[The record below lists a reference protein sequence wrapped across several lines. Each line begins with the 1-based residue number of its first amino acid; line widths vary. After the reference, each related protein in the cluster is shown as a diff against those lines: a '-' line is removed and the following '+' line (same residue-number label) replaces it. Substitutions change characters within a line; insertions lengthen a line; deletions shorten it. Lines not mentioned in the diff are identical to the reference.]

1 MLFTIDLPLNQLVY
15 TSFPDT
21 GFKGFKLVTSG
32 QVPLRTQ
39 QIFLKQVVDRYR
51 NAIKNQNPGF
61 RAIYLLQIA
70 SEEWLFGWLYND
82 IWENLEHNGGN
93 NIPYFICYHLAEP
106 LYAFRIEKV
115 CACLQKGPV
124 ELSDRDR
131 VAVSPEPL
139 ILKDLSLYKEARSGV
154 VIPWEVRQQIYS
166 SLEQGNLVD
175 IFISVNQQEKVT
187 EPVNPVQ
194 PQQQAV
200 NDKNTDNHSLQQPL
214 ISLTQQQEIIE
225 RQEPAE
231 PQKLVIKNE
240 SGIDSSLLIDK
251 NVILMIGMSL
261 GAISIMVVMG
271 FIYILLNTSSFVP
284 NQPIQSPS
292 HLNSEGVG
300 SRE

>member
-15 TSFPDT
+15 TSFPNT
-21 GFKGFKLVTSG
+21 GFKLVTSG

-51 NAIKNQNPGF
+51 NAIKNQSPRF

-82 IWENLEHNGGN
+82 VRENLEHNADN
-93 NIPYFICYHLAEP
+93 HIPYFICYHLAEP

-124 ELSDRDR
+124 ELSDRHS
-131 VAVSPEPL
+131 VAVSLEPL

-166 SLEQGNLVD
+166 SLEQGTLVD
-175 IFISVNQQEKVT
+175 IFICVNQQEKVT
-187 EPVNPVQ
+187 EPVDPIQ

-200 NDKNTDNHSLQQPL
+200 NDKNTDNHSLEQPL
-214 ISLTQQQEIIE
+214 ISVTQQQEIIE

-231 PQKLVIKNE
+231 PQKLATKNE
-240 SGIDSSLLIDK
+240 STIDSSLLIDR

-292 HLNSEGVG
+292 HFNSEGVG

>member
-15 TSFPDT
+15 TSFPNTD
-21 GFKGFKLVTSG
+21 FKLVTSG

-39 QIFLKQVVDRYR
+39 QIFLKQVVERYR
-51 NAIKNQNPGF
+51 NAIKNQSPGF

-70 SEEWLFGWLYND
+70 PEEWLFGWLYND
-82 IWENLEHNGGN
+82 VGELEHNADN

-124 ELSDRDR
+124 ELSDRHS
-131 VAVSPEPL
+131 VAVSLEPL

-175 IFISVNQQEKVT
+175 IFISINQQEKVT
-187 EPVNPVQ
+187 ESVNPVQ

-200 NDKNTDNHSLQQPL
+200 NDKNTDNHSLEQPL

-225 RQEPAE
+225 TQEPAE
-231 PQKLVIKNE
+231 PRKPVTKNE
-240 SGIDSSLLIDK
+240 SGIDSSLLIDR

-292 HLNSEGVG
+292 IQ
-300 SRE
+300 RE